1 MSGNLFLCPTP
12 IGNLED
18 ITLRVLRILK
28 EVDIIAAEDTR
39 QTMKLLNYY
48 DIKKTV
54 VSYHEHNKVSSGLKL
69 IDELKSGKNIA
80 LVTDA
85 GTPGISDPGEDLVKL
100 CINEKI
106 NVISLP
112 GATAITTALV
122 GSGLDTK
129 KFVFLGFLP
138 TKKSDRENAMKEIS
152 REKKTVIIYEAP
164 HRIIST
170 LNEIKSCI
178 GGRKI
183 VIARELTKVH
193 EEYLRG
199 TVEEVLCKIGEGVK
213 GELVVLIEGAKDEI
227 SLEPNELLQKYLQC
241 GMDKKEAI
249 KLTAKQ
255 LKIPKSEIYKLTLKE
270 DR

>member
-1 MSGNLFLCPTP
+1 MSGSLYLCPTP

-18 ITLRVLRILK
+18 ITLRVLRVLK

-39 QTMKLLNYY
+39 QTLKLLNHY

-54 VSYHEHNKVSSGLKL
+54 VSYHEHNKVSSGEKLL
-69 IDELKSGKNIA
+69 IDLKAGKNVA

-100 CINEKI
+100 CLEEKI
-106 NVISLP
+106 NVVSLP

-138 TKKSDRENAMKEIS
+138 TKKSERESVLDEIG
-152 REKKTVIIYEAP
+152 REKRTVIIYEAP
-164 HRIIST
+164 HRIVRT
-170 LNEIKSCI
+170 LEELKPYIED
-178 GGRKI
+178 RKV

-193 EEYLRG
+193 EEYIRG
-199 TVEEVLCKIGEGVK
+199 TADEVLSKLGDDVK
-213 GELVVLIEGAKDEI
+213 GEIVVLIEGGKDEVAM
-227 SLEPNELLQKYLQC
+227 EPEELLRRYIEC

-255 LKIPKSEIYKLTLKE
+255 LKIPKSEIYKLALKDE
-270 DR
+270 S